1 MATDLVS
8 IFTDYADDKGWRS
21 SYVTLQD
28 KEFQVTAA
36 DLTSGEYM
44 MLIFPFAEVAVLGN
58 IGIVEYWRAGT
69 RIWLGR
75 KFDNT
80 STTGT
85 KSNLDETLEQKDD
98 RRLGT
103 IRDTLKTMIKDL
115 FCDGDYELISSD
127 ISLEINM
134 TNESMD
140 FVVANLTFKSP

>member
-8 IFTDYADDKGWRS
+8 IFTDYADSKGWRS

-28 KEFQVTAA
+28 KEFQVTAS
-36 DLTSGEYM
+36 DLTAGEYI
-44 MLIFPFAEVAVLGN
+44 MLIFPFAEDAVLADYG
-58 IGIVEYWRAGT
+58 VVDYWRATT

-85 KSNLDETLEQKDD
+85 YSSIDETMEQKDE
-98 RRLGT
+98 RRLAT
-103 IRDTLKTMIKDL
+103 IRATLKTMVKDL
-115 FCDGDYELISSD
+115 FCAGVYELFTANIA
-127 ISLEINM
+127 LEINM

-140 FVVANLTFKSP
+140 FVVLNLSFKAP